1 MAELRIKGQEM
12 TVRLA
17 RGSIV
22 EQSLTAIADL
32 TVQLD
37 LATLDQGYLGEKTN
51 RKDDIFN
58 GVSGSLTLHPEGQE
72 AFEFADF
79 LVRRAQRD
87 PVTIGVEVN
96 LTARYTFPN
105 GDTPLVLV
113 KDLKFA
119 ALPIA
124 SPSRDAYISMA
135 LSYVAASARFITT

>member
-1 MAELRIKGQEM
+1 MPELRIKGQEM

-22 EQSLTAIADL
+22 EQTLTAIADL
-32 TVQLD
+32 TISLD
-37 LATLDQGYLGEKTN
+37 LATIDQGYLGETSN

-58 GVSGSLTLHPEGQE
+58 GVSGTLTLHPEGQE

-87 PVTIGVEVN
+87 PVTSGVAVN

-105 GDTPLVLV
+105 GDTPIVLV
-113 KDLKFA
+113 KDMKFG

-124 SPSRDAYISMA
+124 ASGRDAFISMA
-135 LSYVAASARFITT
+135 LSYVAGTVRFITT